1 MRFIIIGFWGLKFGL
16 LIIITGPFSF
26 IFGLV
31 VSVVG
36 LRFGLVVITGPLGF
50 KLGLFVVVARPFCLK
65 FGLVIVITG
74 PFSLIFGLV
83 ISFGLVTGSTNF
95 NGLKLGF
102 ILLISSKSKT
112 KYSA

>member
-50 KLGLFVVVARPFCLK
+50 KLGLFVVVARPFRLK
-65 FGLVIVITG
+65 FGLVVVITG
-74 PFSLIFGLV
+74 PFIVFIYFSDNKLY
-83 ISFGLVTGSTNF
+83 GS
-95 NGLKLGF
+95 
-102 ILLISSKSKT
+102 
-112 KYSA
+112 